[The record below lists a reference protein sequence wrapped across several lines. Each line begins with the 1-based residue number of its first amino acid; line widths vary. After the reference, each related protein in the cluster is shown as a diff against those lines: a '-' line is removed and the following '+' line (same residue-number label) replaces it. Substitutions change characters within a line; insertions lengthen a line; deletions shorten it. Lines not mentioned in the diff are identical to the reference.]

1 MDGAIRRSGLS
12 SEAGSRSFYEKYL
25 ESEDYRASRY
35 EKAVLVVE
43 ILDDEL
49 RSRKRIVDL
58 GSGSGLVKRYLEKK
72 YQKHVLGIE
81 IDQRVIQD
89 PEFTLV
95 GDVCV
100 LPLKSQSIDLAICN
114 HLYEHIQGR
123 NRFAGELRRVL
134 STGGVAYLTVGNK
147 FQFREPHYKL
157 PLLSWFSG
165 PVANFYLRI
174 TGRGKEYS
182 DINFP
187 TFRRLRRESERG
199 GLKVRDITFEVL
211 SGHPERMSRGQ
222 QIAFKLLKALSV
234 KMRALLIQSLS
245 PQWFVILSE

>member
-12 SEAGSRSFYEKYL
+12 SEAGSRSFYEKFL

-35 EKAVLVVE
+35 EKAVLVAEV
-43 ILDDEL
+43 LDDEL

-58 GSGSGLVKRYLEKK
+58 GSGSGLVKRHLEKK
-72 YQKHVLGIE
+72 YQKPVLGIE
-81 IDQRVIQD
+81 IDLQVIKD

-100 LPLKSQSIDLAICN
+100 LPLKSKSIDLAICN

-123 NRFAGELRRVL
+123 ERFAGELRRVL
-134 STGGVAYLTVGNK
+134 RPGGIAYLTVGNK
-147 FQFREPHYKL
+147 FQFLEPHYRL

-165 PVANFYLRI
+165 PLANLYLRI
-174 TGRGKEYS
+174 SGRGREYS

-187 TFRRLRRESERG
+187 TYHRLRQESRRG

-211 SGHPERMSRGQ
+211 SRHPERMRRGQ
-222 QIAFKLLKALSV
+222 RIAFKALLTLPDIIKS
-234 KMRALLIQSLS
+234 LLIQYIS

>member
-12 SEAGSRSFYEKYL
+12 SEAGSKSFYEKFL
-25 ESEDYRASRY
+25 ESKDYRASRY
-35 EKAVLVVE
+35 EKAVLVAE

-49 RSRKRIVDL
+49 RSRKRIVDF
-58 GSGSGLVKRYLEKK
+58 GSGSGLVKCYLEKK
-72 YQKHVLGIE
+72 YHKQVLGIE
-81 IDQRVIQD
+81 IDQQVIQD

-100 LPLKSQSIDLAICN
+100 LPLKNKSIDLAICN

-134 STGGVAYLTVGNK
+134 SPGGIAYLTVGNK
-147 FQFREPHYKL
+147 FQFCEPHYRL

-165 PVANFYLRI
+165 PVANFYLRV
-174 TGRGKEYS
+174 TGRGKDYS

-187 TFRRLRRESERG
+187 TFSQLRRESERG

-211 SGHPERMSRGQ
+211 SEHPERMSRGQ
-222 QIAFKLLKALSV
+222 RIAFKLLKALSF
-234 KMRALLIQSLS
+234 KMQALLTQCLS

>member
-1 MDGAIRRSGLS
+1 MDGVIWRSGLS
-12 SEAGSRSFYEKYL
+12 LEARSRSFYEKFL
-25 ESEDYRASRY
+25 ESEDYRVSRY
-35 EKAVLVVE
+35 EKAVLVAD
-43 ILDDEL
+43 IIDDEL
-49 RSRKRIVDL
+49 RSRKLIVDL

-72 YQKHVLGIE
+72 YQKQVLGIE

-89 PEFTLV
+89 PKFTLV

-100 LPLKSQSIDLAICN
+100 LPLKSKSVDLAICN

-123 NRFAGELRRVL
+123 DRFTGELRRVL
-134 STGGVAYLTVGNK
+134 SPGGIAYLTVGNK
-147 FQFREPHYKL
+147 FQIREPHYRL
-157 PLLSWFSG
+157 LLLSWFSG

-174 TGRGKEYS
+174 TGRGKDYS

-211 SGHPERMSRGQ
+211 SGHPERMSRRQ
-222 QIAFKLLKALSV
+222 RIAFKLLKVLSV
-234 KMRALLIQSLS
+234 KMRAQLIQCLS

>member
-1 MDGAIRRSGLS
+1 MDGAIRRSSLS
-12 SEAGSRSFYEKYL
+12 LEAGSRSFYGKFL
-25 ESEDYRASRY
+25 ESEDYRASRH
-35 EKAVLVVE
+35 EKAVLVAE

-58 GSGSGLVKRYLEKK
+58 GSGSGLVKRYLEEK
-72 YQKHVLGIE
+72 YQKKVLGIE
-81 IDQRVIQD
+81 IDQQVIQD
-89 PEFTLV
+89 PEYTLV

-100 LPLKSQSIDLAICN
+100 LPIKTKSIDLAICN

-123 NRFAGELRRVL
+123 NRFAGELLRVL
-134 STGGVAYLTVGNK
+134 SPGGIAYLTVGNK
-147 FQFREPHYKL
+147 FQFREPHYRL

-174 TGRGKEYS
+174 TGRGKDYS

-211 SGHPERMSRGQ
+211 SWHPERMSRGQ
-222 QIAFKLLKALSV
+222 RIAFQLLKVLSV

>member
-1 MDGAIRRSGLS
+1 MDSAIRRSGLS
-12 SEAGSRSFYEKYL
+12 LGGESRNFYEKFL
-25 ESEDYRASRY
+25 ESEDYRASRF
-35 EKAVLVVE
+35 EKAVLVAE

-49 RSRKRIVDL
+49 RNRRRIVDL
-58 GSGSGLVKRYLEKK
+58 GSGSGLVKHYLEKK
-72 YQKHVLGIE
+72 YQKQVLGIE
-81 IDQRVIQD
+81 IDQQVIQD

-100 LPLKSQSIDLAICN
+100 LPLKSKSIDLAICN

-134 STGGVAYLTVGNK
+134 SPGGIAYLTVGNK
-147 FQFREPHYKL
+147 LQFREPHYRL

-165 PVANFYLRI
+165 PIANFYLRI
-174 TGRGKEYS
+174 TGRGKDYS

-187 TFRRLRRESERG
+187 TFRRLRRESEQG
-199 GLKVRDITFEVL
+199 GLKVRDITLEVL

-222 QIAFKLLKALSV
+222 RITFKLLKALPV
-234 KMRALLIQSLS
+234 KIRALLIQCLS